1 MDDGGGCHEQVY
13 DAVLQFLEEF
23 FHNFSFWVFGCWIL
37 YFCGMFS
44 LNGIMDDNQ
53 LLEQNE
59 VLKQQHSDLQK
70 EFWKEKTKWLRFLVT
85 TMSIVLGILIS
96 VGPDY
101 KSPLHIGI
109 CFVIGVFL
117 LTLGILFLSVCL
129 YSGIHY
135 KSRGIVLFEEEA
147 KKAIQ
152 ERRRAQSVK
161 VQPRA
166 IFSIS
171 EVCGYICFV
180 LALLALCAYM
190 FLRLL

>member
-1 MDDGGGCHEQVY
+1 MVETSPD
-13 DAVLQFLEEF
+13 VLQIEGRTYLIEFL
-23 FHNFSFWVFGCWIL
+23 C
-37 YFCGMFS
+37 C
-44 LNGIMDDNQ
+44 
-53 LLEQNE
+53 
-59 VLKQQHSDLQK
+59 
-70 EFWKEKTKWLRFLVT
+70 EKTK
-85 TMSIVLGILIS
+85 
-96 VGPDY
+96 
-101 KSPLHIGI
+101 
-109 CFVIGVFL
+109 GV
-117 LTLGILFLSVCL
+117 
-129 YSGIHY
+129 
-135 KSRGIVLFEEEA
+135 KRRGIVLFEEEA